1 MSVSDDAVLAT
12 MRQFRDTLQSL
23 RGLYLDSGELVA
35 QRYQHLL
42 DGEPQDFPD
51 EMDQLHRGLA
61 MKLYQAVCPVGA
73 EPSLESRQLGRV
85 LLEHLWGRPVMGAG
99 LHEAMEWLA
108 VEAEKLRWS
117 ECVQPFATLPP
128 LRERWGELI
137 STAMRLANL
146 AAKADGTVGPTEADR
161 LRSIQEELDAAGRH
175 EAARFSQA
183 AAREKQAV
191 IDTQRSAER
200 MRDPES
206 TKPIPVRPSPETA
219 QRRPGAQPTREQR
232 PPDRGRDGHRR
243 AEPAE
248 STEDRPTDEFQPGKG
263 SNVAVTPAPD
273 SVDDGRTP
281 EQRLADALKKL
292 DELVGLDVIKQQ
304 IRTLTNFLK
313 LEERRKAEGLP
324 STRPSLHMVF
334 VGNPGTGKTT
344 VARSVAEIFG
354 ALGILKKGHL
364 VETDRSGLV
373 AEYAGQTG
381 PKTNALI
388 DEALDGVLFIDEA
401 YSLVDT
407 QGGQDQYGREAIQT
421 LLKRMED
428 QRDRLVVI
436 LAGYPREIEAML
448 MSNPGLKS
456 RVGQILEFED
466 YTPGELAQIFG
477 LMSGKA
483 EYRLPTESRRRILK
497 AFTYLYATRDRHFGN
512 GRAVRNTFEASIKQL
527 ANRLADVA
535 PITRE
540 LLSTLEP
547 EDIVVPG
554 IGAAHLAALAA
565 LPGRVLTNCPACK
578 EPADFDD
585 KLVGT
590 KVSCPHCQKEIA
602 LDWGE
607 PIPPEMAQDGQP
619 AAASTLATADH
630 ANHGSTE
637 GAASTSSGAEP
648 SSGAPPAT
656 VNRPT
661 S

>member
-1 MSVSDDAVLAT
+1 MSVSDDAMLAT
-12 MRQFRDTLQSL
+12 MRQFREGLQAL
-23 RGLYLDSGELVA
+23 HGLYVDSGELVA
-35 QRYQHLL
+35 RTYQHLL
-42 DGEPQDFPD
+42 NGNAAAFPA

-61 MKLYQAVCPVGA
+61 MKLYNAVCPAGS
-73 EPSLESRQLGRV
+73 EPSRESRQLGRV
-85 LLEHLWGRPVMGAG
+85 LLEHIWGRPVIGAG
-99 LHEAMEWLA
+99 LHEALQWLST
-108 VEAEKLRWS
+108 EADKLRWS
-117 ECVQPFATLPP
+117 DCVQPFATLPP
-128 LRERWGELI
+128 LRERWGELM
-137 STAMRLANL
+137 STSMRIVNL

-161 LRSIQEELDAAGRH
+161 LRSIQSELEAAGRH

-191 IDTQRSAER
+191 IETHRTAER
-200 MRDPES
+200 LRDSDS
-206 TKPIPVRPSPETA
+206 TTET
-219 QRRPGAQPTREQR
+219 RAQPKTPQQEL
-232 PPDRGRDGHRR
+232 PPVGGWPGSTTWPAR
-243 AEPAE
+243 EPAPRPRDRE
-248 STEDRPTDEFQPGKG
+248 PSGNAQTTEEYKPAKG
-263 SNVAVTPAPD
+263 SNVAITPAPSEVAD
-273 SVDDGRTP
+273 ERTP
-281 EQRLADALKKL
+281 EQRLTDAMKKL
-292 DELVGLDVIKQQ
+292 DDLVGLDVIKEQ

-344 VARSVAEIFG
+344 VARSVAEIFA
-354 ALGILKKGHL
+354 ALGILQKGHL

-388 DEALDGVLFIDEA
+388 DTALDGVLFIDEA

-448 MSNPGLKS
+448 LSNPGLKS

-466 YTPGELAQIFG
+466 YTPGELSQIFG
-477 LMSGKA
+477 LMCGKA
-483 EYRLPTESRRRILK
+483 EYILPTESRRRILK
-497 AFTYLYATRDRHFGN
+497 AFTYLYATRDRNFGN
-512 GRAVRNTFEASIKQL
+512 GRAVRNAFEASVKQL

-535 PITRE
+535 PVTRA

-554 IGAAHLAALAA
+554 IGKSHLAALAG
-565 LPGRVLTNCPACK
+565 LPGRVLMTCPACK
-578 EPADFDD
+578 EAADFDD
-585 KLVGT
+585 QLVGSR
-590 KVSCPHCQKEIA
+590 VACPHCKKEIA

-607 PIPPEMAQDGQP
+607 PIPPEMSTE
-619 AAASTLATADH
+619 AAAADRPN
-630 ANHGSTE
+630 ADTNGSPSDE
-637 GAASTSSGAEP
+637 PTSSGKVDEKSEASP
-648 SSGAPPAT
+648 SP
-656 VNRPT
+656 
-661 S
+661 